1 MASVVISGDTSG
13 AVTITAPAVAGT
25 PTLTLPT
32 TTDTL
37 VGKATT
43 DTLTNKTLVAPALG
57 TPSALVLTNATGLPQ
72 AGLGTNVVGNG
83 PAFSASRNGA
93 GNQTVSATT
102 YTKVLFPTEAFDTN
116 SNFASSTFTPTVEGY
131 YQINAKVGFN
141 STGESLIQLY
151 KNGTVHRSGND
162 IVGTV
167 YGLVLSALVY
177 ANGTT
182 DYFEV
187 YGYPGAG
194 TIFDGGPGV
203 TYFEGFLARSA

>member
-32 TTDTL
+32 TTGTIL
-37 VGKATT
+37 TT
-43 DTLTNKTLVAPALG
+43 ASTAVVT
-57 TPSALVLTNATGLPQ
+57 Q
-72 AGLGTNVVGNG
+72 AMLSTNVAGNG

-93 GNQTVSATT
+93 GNQTVSSAT

-151 KNGTVHRSGND
+151 KNGAVHRTGND
-162 IVGTV
+162 LVGTV

>member
-1 MASVVISGDTSG
+1 MSLLAVQGG
-13 AVTITAPAVAGT
+13 ATGTGTVTLLAPITNT
-25 PTLTLPT
+25 NRTLTLPDV
-32 TTDTL
+32 TDT
-37 VGKATT
+37 VAGIDATQ
-43 DTLTNKTLVAPALG
+43 TLTNKTINASQLVAESV
-57 TPSALVLTNATGLPQ
+57 TQ
-72 AGLGTNVVGNG
+72 AKLGTNVAGNG

-151 KNGTVHRSGND
+151 KNGAVHRTGND
-162 IVGTV
+162 LVGTV